1 MKKLKQV
8 FLVLLL
14 LDSLA
19 VFGIWVMNLTSGAF
33 PNGVFVGHEEISL
46 PILHLIAEFLMAATT
61 LVGVIGFWRRKP
73 WAKGITLLGL
83 GMFTYSA
90 INSMG
95 WAILNDPVQAVPMV
109 FTILVVLAAFPVL
122 IHSKKKNDPGGME
135 GKNQ

>member
-8 FLVLLL
+8 LLVLLL
-14 LDSLA
+14 IDSLA
-19 VFGIWVMNLTSGAF
+19 VFGIWVMNLTGGAF
-33 PNGVFVGHEEISL
+33 PNGVFVGQEEISL

-61 LVGVIGFWRRKP
+61 LVGVIGIWRRKP

-95 WAILNDPVQAVPMV
+95 WAILNDPVQAIPMV
-109 FTILVVLAAFPVL
+109 VTILVVLAAVPVL
-122 IHSKKKNDPGGME
+122 IESKKKNNLGGME